1 MSNELAN
8 NCSRALSTVATTV
21 NQNGP
26 KNMHIDN
33 VGTVHVH
40 NTLLF
45 PQQAQRQTI
54 NVPATQGST
63 NQDYY
68 NLFVIGT
75 EAFDSGHFI
84 VPKDRALT
92 ESITDELKFEYASLS
107 DHAIA
112 EIKRMPAIFTSE
124 KYYQEEKYQRRNDG
138 YTDAEHQAILGLV
151 TDIKIQENGIKI
163 YYHIMLRFPQQILNE
178 RAFDFAIK
186 SASAFNELNRTHW
199 TIKHINVLEEL
210 KSSGIGCFI

>member
-40 NTLLF
+40 NTMLF
-45 PQQAQRQTI
+45 PQQAQRQAM
-54 NVPATQGST
+54 NAPATQGST

-68 NLFVIGT
+68 NLFVIGN

-92 ESITDELKFEYASLS
+92 ESITDELKLEYASLS
-107 DHAIA
+107 DHAMA
-112 EIKRMPAIFTSE
+112 EIKRMPAIFASE
-124 KYYQEEKYQRRNDG
+124 NHG
-138 YTDAEHQAILGLV
+138 YGSTDAEHEAILGHV

-163 YYHIMLRFPQQILNE
+163 FYHIMVYFPQQILNE
-178 RAFDFAIK
+178 RAFDFAIRG
-186 SASAFNELNRTHW
+186 ASAFNELNRTHW
-199 TIKHINVLEEL
+199 TIKRINVVEEL
-210 KSSGIGCFI
+210 RSVGIGCFI

>member
-8 NCSRALSTVATTV
+8 NCSKALSTVATTV

-92 ESITDELKFEYASLS
+92 ESITDELKLEYAPLS
-107 DHAIA
+107 DHAMA

-124 KYYQEEKYQRRNDG
+124 NHEYG

-163 YYHIMLRFPQQILNE
+163 YYHIMLHFPQQILNE